1 MTDPGHKETDKL
13 LEKMERRIAREYA
26 KAEKEV
32 REKLDDY
39 LRRFEIKD
47 QTWQRWVSEGKK
59 TKEEYK
65 KWRMGQIIMENRW
78 RSLQDVLAKDFH
90 NANQIAR
97 SIINGY
103 MPEVYAI
110 NRDYGAYE
118 VEHGLAVDTSYTLYD
133 HHAAEKLFDDNA
145 ELYHAPGKQ
154 VSQRIAAGLDIR
166 WNKQQIQ
173 SVMLQAILQGEA
185 IPKIADRLARA
196 VGDSNRAAAI
206 RNARTMTTGIENAG
220 RIDSYKRAESMGIEM
235 EQMWVAALDGRTRHE
250 HRMLD
255 GQTRPVGKA
264 FEVEGYKIMYP
275 GDPSADPEMI
285 YNCRCTLI
293 AQLSGFKKDIKDLDL
308 RHNEKLGD
316 MSYNEWKKAKAT
328 SNPITLPEEK
338 AENIK
343 QTYIAEYR
351 RK

>member
-1 MTDPGHKETDKL
+1 MTDPGHKETDEL

-118 VEHGLAVDTSYTLYD
+118 VEHGLAIDTSYTLYNR
-133 HHAAEKLFDDNA
+133 HAAEKLFDDNA

-185 IPKIADRLARA
+185 IPKIADRLSKT

-206 RNARTMTTGIENAG
+206 RNARTMTTGVENAG

-235 EQMWVAALDGRTRHE
+235 EQMWVAVLDGRTRHE

-255 GQTRPVGKA
+255 GQTRPVGQA

-293 AQLSGFKKDIKDLDL
+293 AQLAGFKKDIKDLDL
-308 RHNEKLGD
+308 RHSEKLGS
-316 MSYNEWKKAKAT
+316 MSYAEWKKAKAT

-343 QTYIAEYR
+343 QAYIAEYR
-351 RK
+351 RR